1 MNKKRT
7 QKRTEGTDKNRFLN
21 SRIKK
26 KQKNERKKKLS
37 NACCLHNQQDLY
49 WGEYL
54 KGH

>member
-26 KQKNERKKKLS
+26 NRKMRERK
-37 NACCLHNQQDLY
+37 N
-49 WGEYL
+49 
-54 KGH
+54 